1 MEHLN
6 QLSTA
11 AKAGLKHLASEMS
24 FDNATVED
32 DPDDAEHLEGLTQRV
47 LDTTMEPGTVIF
59 EFSKKDL
66 EQGIAALDVIDPD
79 DFELVEMADN
89 LNEIL
94 HVFYDDMNAATPE
107 I

>member
-1 MEHLN
+1 MSEKTYIELQEGEREILHSALEI
-6 QLSTA
+6 LSP
-11 AKAGLKHLASEMS
+11 
-24 FDNATVED
+24 D